1 MRLPQAF
8 PDGLP
13 HRQSLQDIGMEAAK
27 LSEPRLEHTQANRDQ
42 VIRPLLGV

>member
-13 HRQSLQDIGMEAAK
+13 HRQSLQALQWRVAK